1 MNPQTPAEARLTDLD
16 LRQIRTFLEV
26 ATVESFSTASRNLG
40 VSQPT
45 VSRRIQDLENRSGCA
60 LLVRDAHSVTLTPA
74 GLRLFSEAH
83 QFVQAAKRCQQ
94 AIQNPHAAPET
105 ITIGCYPMLLMI
117 LPSVVERLGKLFPD
131 LQFDLLETPPAD
143 AFTGLGNGSLHI
155 AFIGVAPT
163 KIRPDFRQKV
173 ISRFHLSAVATT
185 SHPIGRNSEIAWP
198 ALDGQRL
205 VLPCGAKFP
214 DKRRWIDQLLRQFR
228 IRPDR
233 IFEATDTTS
242 AFTQVISGR
251 AIAILPENLNRIR
264 YPEIAFVR
272 LTDPVR
278 VMEFSAMWHRDLDDM
293 EIDPILDAFT
303 DALSKPQSD
312 GNG

>member
-1 MNPQTPAEARLTDLD
+1 MNQENPAGGKFTDLD

-45 VSRRIQDLENRSGCA
+45 VSRRIQDLENQSGCA

-94 AIQNPHAAPET
+94 AIENPHAAPET
-105 ITIGCYPMLLMI
+105 IVIGCYPMLLMI
-117 LPSVVERLGKLFPD
+117 LPSVVEQLGKRFPD

-143 AFTGLGNGSLHI
+143 AIASLGNGSLHL
-155 AFIGVAPT
+155 AFVGVAPA
-163 KIRPDFRQKV
+163 KLRPDFRHKV
-173 ISRFHLSAVATT
+173 VSRFCLSAVATT

-205 VLPCGAKFP
+205 VLPCGKKYP
-214 DKRRWIDQLLRQFR
+214 DKRRWIDSLLRQFR

-242 AFTQVISGR
+242 AFNQVISGR
-251 AIAILPENLNRIR
+251 AVAILPEHLNRIR

-272 LTDPVR
+272 LTDPIR
-278 VMEFSAMWHRDLDDM
+278 LMDFSALWHRDVDDL
-293 EIDPILDAFT
+293 EIDSILGICT
-303 DALSKPQSD
+303 EALRKPQSET
-312 GNG
+312 GA